1 MKKVICSI
9 LCLAVIMGCFIFP
22 QTDVEA
28 YPTNWGEYSIDYV
41 NDLDT
46 KYSIVTEDEIQALSE
61 NVNQEIDL
69 GYVLTLMARVH
80 YLENHPKATLSSVP
94 KDTVQ
99 YCIDNGIFDDCL
111 ENYDVPLTR
120 GAFAYLVTNAIKDKN
135 MLEINNIADGAIP
148 DVEGDYFYKDA
159 VYKCYKY
166 GLIGGIDSKGT
177 FNTETPITVYQTFIV
192 LNRVMNPN
200 LRQAVSLYAGD
211 EVEVQSVEYPMYY
224 KNTTKG
230 LEINITKER
239 HYDTDCYVANIKM
252 SNPAHIKT
260 IYSDLD
266 WCGLGC
272 EISTFNKRIDSI
284 FMVNGDFRNKEFG
297 AGLGI
302 VRNRMIV
309 NDKKFNKALGMD
321 LEGNFVKVNATSA
334 QSVIDKGIR
343 DTWTFGPWLIENSKV
358 LNVNNET
365 RAPRTFIGQ
374 VNREDGILEYVI
386 VVADG
391 RSLTN
396 AGLTMKEC
404 ANILEMNHCDIGYN
418 LDGGGSSVMMF
429 RGKVLNDPCYG
440 ERADIDYIYIK

>member
-9 LCLAVIMGCFIFP
+9 LCLAVIMGYFIYP
-22 QTDVEA
+22 QTKVEA
-28 YPTNWGEYSIDYV
+28 YPTNYGEYSIDYV
-41 NDLDT
+41 NDLDV
-46 KYSIVTEDEIQALSE
+46 KYGIVTEDEIQALSE
-61 NVNQEIDL
+61 NINEEIDL

-80 YLENHPKATLSSVP
+80 YLEKHPNVTLKSVP
-94 KDTVQ
+94 KDTVK

-135 MLEINNIADGAIP
+135 MLEINNIADGVIP
-148 DVEGDYFYKDA
+148 DVESDYFYKDA

-166 GLIGGIDSKGT
+166 GLICGVDGKGT
-177 FNTETPITVYQTFIV
+177 FDTETPITVYQTFIV

-200 LRQAVSLYAGD
+200 LRQAVSLYNGD
-211 EVEVQSVEYPMYY
+211 NIEVQSVEYPMYY
-224 KNTTKG
+224 KNITKG

-239 HYDTDCYVANIKM
+239 HYETDCYVANIKM
-252 SNPAHIKT
+252 NNPAHIKT
-260 IYSDLD
+260 IYSDLE
-266 WCGLGC
+266 WSGLGC
-272 EISTFNKRIDSI
+272 EISTFNKSINSI

-297 AGLGI
+297 EGLGI

-309 NDKKFNKALGMD
+309 NDKKFNKVLAMD
-321 LEGNFVKVNATSA
+321 LEGNLVKVNETSA
-334 QSVIDKGIR
+334 QAVLNQGIR

-358 LNVNNET
+358 LNVNNEA

-429 RGKVLNDPCYG
+429 MGKVLNDPCYG